1 MHSFLFFSFL
11 SFSYWV
17 SWSKKNPCSGVCW
30 HCSDPPRKTYSRI
43 LHDFL
48 PRLQK
53 NLRKSQR
60 NLSPSTHWRQARSE
74 AAPGFTS
81 TLQTTTS
88 NLKWTEITFQ
98 SGLLSIAVCLDLSL
112 TFPYLHWTEMYL
124 ISPFQT
130 WVMLYSCRFTM
141 DLNYRPYFANGSV
154 SMISTTVCA
163 CSFHLQ
169 IYLSCSLSSQ
179 GLEAW
184 RSGFIPSN
192 CTFLSL
198 FFIPLDD
205 SHHRRGC

>member
-1 MHSFLFFSFL
+1 MKKSLEKSFLPWLCTLFFSFLFL
-11 SFSYWV
+11 SFSYWA

-30 HCSDPPRKTYSRI
+30 HCNDPPRKTYSRI

-60 NLSPSTHWRQARSE
+60 NLSPSTHWRQSRSE
-74 AAPGFTS
+74 AAHGFTS

-141 DLNYRPYFANGSV
+141 DLNCRPYFANGSV
-154 SMISTTVCA
+154 SMISITVCTCFSTA
-163 CSFHLQ
+163 NVSIL
-169 IYLSCSLSSQ
+169 
-179 GLEAW
+179 
-184 RSGFIPSN
+184 
-192 CTFLSL
+192 L
-198 FFIPLDD
+198 FV
-205 SHHRRGC
+205 